1 MIEICQK
8 QTMFFLNWY
17 STFIN
22 FKECEK
28 NFSSFWQL
36 DAKFIYK
43 IKYFSLA
50 KNQILYPLLGS
61 LITHTTI
68 TFKQDIKQSD
78 RHMISWGK
86 WNTLLHFDYFIPSIL
101 MNNFFSI
108 YLLCCIF
115 IYILDFTCSKKLLLW
130 SQSFWKF
137 LASSFK
143 FQKLFSE
150 SLDNFF
156 SQ

>member
-17 STFIN
+17 SIFIN

-43 IKYFSLA
+43 IQYFSLA

-86 WNTLLHFDYFIPSIL
+86 WNTLLHFDYFICTQHTHKQL
-101 MNNFFSI
+101 FFI
-108 YLLCCIF
+108 YLLCCVS
-115 IYILDFTCSKKLLLW
+115 IYILDFTLLSTLEY
-130 SQSFWKF
+130 
-137 LASSFK
+137 
-143 FQKLFSE
+143 LFIE
-150 SLDNFF
+150 NN
-156 SQ
+156 